1 MARLGSLT
9 PELSRYRVAAR
20 HHRHRKRRSLGT
32 AREVPTYLVGHSTIG
47 IGSTLILQVVP
58 ASTAGRPLTHVDQCV
73 RSNRIPSAGV
83 VVATPAT
90 SNGGAALPKNGH
102 YAKRGFIVLAVTR
115 CSRQTILTE
124 TETTAGPRE
133 MYPVSPRGNA
143 QSNTR
148 KLVVAI
154 NLHPHT
160 SLNQGLQLWQN
171 VAATRAKGPAD

>member
-1 MARLGSLT
+1 MAGLGSLT

-20 HHRHRKRRSLGT
+20 HHQHRKRRSLGT
-32 AREVPTYLVGHSTIG
+32 GREVPTHLVGHSTSG
-47 IGSTLILQVVP
+47 IGSTLMLQVIP
-58 ASTAGRPLTHVDQCV
+58 ASATGRALTHVDQCV

-90 SNGGAALPKNGH
+90 SNGEAALPKNGH
-102 YAKRGFIVLAVTR
+102 YAKRGLVVLAVTR

-143 QSNTR
+143 QSNTS
-148 KLVVAI
+148 KIVVAI

-160 SLNQGLQLWQN
+160 SLNQGRQLWQN